1 MSKKETAAPL
11 RVDLYIRVS
20 GQEQAIKGLSLEA
33 QQENLE
39 EYARERG
46 WVIVGTYIDAAKT
59 ARKRMYKR
67 TNFLRMLEDVKQD
80 KVDLILFTRLDR
92 WFRSVADYYKV
103 MEILDAHN
111 CGWLTTQEQY
121 DTTTAGGRL
130 YINLRLSIAQNEA
143 DLCGERIGVVLD
155 SKVKHGTVVSGKIP
169 FGYRINKEK
178 RLEIVPQDAAIILD
192 AFEHYRS
199 SVSVRATAAYIQL
212 TYGLNWDNIR
222 CRRNLCQTLYIGHYE
237 SNGRVNPNFCPPIVP
252 RDLYDDVQK
261 LLSNNTKANPT
272 GRVFLFTSLLICAEC
287 GHRLAGLQTG
297 YGPYYRC
304 PQHYSRRT
312 CGHKKQIRETAVEE
326 WLFTFLGDELEK
338 QRLEWEVKEA
348 RRKQAAASV
357 DRAAIRRKLSRL
369 KELYVNEMID
379 LEEYRRDYELYTTQ
393 LAERTA
399 PSAEE
404 ERPNFEAIEAILETG
419 FRKIYDGLE
428 REEKRTLWRSVIKE
442 IHVDK
447 EWQITRISFYRCSY
461 TNDT

>member
-1 MSKKETAAPL
+1 MGKNETATPL

-46 WVIVGTYIDAAKT
+46 WVIVGVYIDAAKT
-59 ARKRMYKR
+59 ARKRLGKR

-143 DLCGERIGVVLD
+143 DLCGERFGVVLD

-261 LLSNNTKANPT
+261 LLSNNTKANP
-272 GRVFLFTSLLICAEC
+272 
-287 GHRLAGLQTG
+287 
-297 YGPYYRC
+297 C

-447 EWQITRISFYRCSY
+447 ERQITRISFL
-461 TNDT
+461 

>member
-261 LLSNNTKANPT
+261 LLSNNTKENP
-272 GRVFLFTSLLICAEC
+272 
-287 GHRLAGLQTG
+287 
-297 YGPYYRC
+297 C

-447 EWQITRISFYRCSY
+447 ERQITRISFL
-461 TNDT
+461 

>member
-1 MSKKETAAPL
+1 MTKKETAAPL
-11 RVDLYIRVS
+11 RVDLYTRVS

-261 LLSNNTKANPT
+261 LLSNNTKENP
-272 GRVFLFTSLLICAEC
+272 
-287 GHRLAGLQTG
+287 
-297 YGPYYRC
+297 C

-369 KELYVNEMID
+369 KELYVNKMID

-399 PSAEE
+399 PSAAE

-447 EWQITRISFYRCSY
+447 ERQITRISFL
-461 TNDT
+461 

>member
-1 MSKKETAAPL
+1 MTKKETAAPL

-33 QQENLE
+33 QQEDLE
-39 EYARERG
+39 EYAKERG
-46 WVIVGTYIDAAKT
+46 WVIVGVYIDAAKT
-59 ARKRMYKR
+59 ARKRLGKG

-169 FGYRINKEK
+169 FGYRINEEK

-199 SVSVRATAAYIQL
+199 SVSVRATAAYIRQ
-212 TYGLNWDNIR
+212 TYGLNWDNVR

-237 SNGRVNPNFCPPIVP
+237 SNGRVNSNFCPPIVP

-287 GHRLAGLQTG
+287 GHRLAGIRNGQ
-297 YGPYYRC
+297 YCYYRC
-304 PQHYSRRT
+304 PQHYGRGT
-312 CGHKKQIRETAVEE
+312 CIHKKQIREKAVEA
-326 WLFTFLGDELEK
+326 WLFSFLGDELEK
-338 QRLEWEVKEA
+338 QRLEWEIKEA
-348 RRKQAAASV
+348 KRKQAAASI
-357 DRAAIRRKLSRL
+357 DRAAVRRKLTRL
-369 KELYVNEMID
+369 KELYVAEMID
-379 LEEYRRDYELYTTQ
+379 LDEYRRDYELYTAQ
-393 LAERTA
+393 LDERPA
-399 PSAEE
+399 VLVRE
-404 ERPNFEAIEAILETG
+404 ERPNFEAVEAILAKG
-419 FRKIYDGLE
+419 FRSIYDSFE
-428 REEKRTLWRSVIKE
+428 PEEKRTLWRSAIKE

-447 EWQITRISFYRCSY
+447 DLQITRIVFL
-461 TNDT
+461 

>member
-1 MSKKETAAPL
+1 MTKKETAAPL

-261 LLSNNTKANPT
+261 LLSNNTKANP
-272 GRVFLFTSLLICAEC
+272 
-287 GHRLAGLQTG
+287 
-297 YGPYYRC
+297 C

-404 ERPNFEAIEAILETG
+404 ERPNFETIEAILETG

-447 EWQITRISFYRCSY
+447 ERQITRISFL
-461 TNDT
+461 

>member
-169 FGYRINKEK
+169 FGYRINEEK

-399 PSAEE
+399 PSAAE

-447 EWQITRISFYRCSY
+447 ERQITRISFL
-461 TNDT
+461 

>member
-199 SVSVRATAAYIQL
+199 SVSVRATAAYIKL

-338 QRLEWEVKEA
+338 QRLEWKVKEA

-447 EWQITRISFYRCSY
+447 ERQITRISFL
-461 TNDT
+461 

>member
-1 MSKKETAAPL
+1 MSKKEAAAPL

-199 SVSVRATAAYIQL
+199 SVSVRATAAYIQR

-379 LEEYRRDYELYTTQ
+379 LEEYRRDYELYTAQ

-447 EWQITRISFYRCSY
+447 ERQITRISFL
-461 TNDT
+461 

>member
-304 PQHYSRRT
+304 PQHYSRRN

-326 WLFTFLGDELEK
+326 WLFTFLVDELEK

-447 EWQITRISFYRCSY
+447 EQQITRISFL
-461 TNDT
+461 

>member
-1 MSKKETAAPL
+1 MGKNEVAPL
-11 RVDLYIRVS
+11 RVALYVRVS

-33 QQENLE
+33 QQESLE

-46 WVIVGTYIDAAKT
+46 WVIVGVYIDAAKT
-59 ARKRMYKR
+59 ARKSLGKR
-67 TNFLRMLEDVKQD
+67 TNFLRMLESVKQD
-80 KVDLILFTRLDR
+80 NVDLILFTRLDR

-121 DTTTAGGRL
+121 DTPTAGGRL

-169 FGYRINKEK
+169 FGYRINEEK
-178 RLEIVPQDAAIILD
+178 RLEVVPENAAIILD

-199 SVSVRATAAYIQL
+199 TVSVRATAAYIQR
-212 TYGLNWDNIR
+212 TYGLNWDNVR
-222 CRRNLCQTLYIGHYE
+222 CRRNLVQTLYIGHYE

-312 CGHKKQIRETAVEE
+312 CDHKKQIRETTIEE
-326 WLFTFLGDELEK
+326 WLFTFLGDELKK
-338 QRLEWEVKEA
+338 QRLEWDIKET
-348 RRKQAAASV
+348 RRRQTAASI

-393 LAERTA
+393 LVERTA

-404 ERPNFEAIEAILETG
+404 ERPNFEAVEAILASG

-428 REEKRTLWRSVIKE
+428 REEKRTLWRSAIKE
-442 IHVDK
+442 IRVDK
-447 EWQITRISFYRCSY
+447 ERQITGISFL
-461 TNDT
+461 

>member
-1 MSKKETAAPL
+1 MGKNEVAPL
-11 RVDLYIRVS
+11 RVALYVRVS

-33 QQENLE
+33 QQESLE

-46 WVIVGTYIDAAKT
+46 WVIVGVYIDAAKT
-59 ARKRMYKR
+59 ARKSLGKR
-67 TNFLRMLEDVKQD
+67 TNFLRMLESVKQD
-80 KVDLILFTRLDR
+80 NVDLILFPRLDR

-169 FGYRINKEK
+169 FGYRINEEK
-178 RLEIVPQDAAIILD
+178 RLEVVPENAAIILD
-192 AFEHYRS
+192 PFEHYRS
-199 SVSVRATAAYIQL
+199 TVSVRATAAYIQR
-212 TYGLNWDNIR
+212 TYGLNWDNVR
-222 CRRNLCQTLYIGHYE
+222 CRRNLVQTLYIGHYE

-312 CGHKKQIRETAVEE
+312 CDHKKQIRETTIEE
-326 WLFTFLGDELEK
+326 WLFTFLGDELKK
-338 QRLEWEVKEA
+338 QRLEWDIKEA
-348 RRKQAAASV
+348 RRRQTAAAI
-357 DRAAIRRKLSRL
+357 DRAAIHRKLSRL

-379 LEEYRRDYELYTTQ
+379 LEEYRRDYELYTAQ

-404 ERPNFEAIEAILETG
+404 ERPNFEAVEAILASG

-442 IHVDK
+442 IRVDK
-447 EWQITRISFYRCSY
+447 ERQITGISFL
-461 TNDT
+461 

>member
-1 MSKKETAAPL
+1 MGKNETATPL

-169 FGYRINKEK
+169 FGYRINEEK

-261 LLSNNTKANPT
+261 LLSNNTKENP
-272 GRVFLFTSLLICAEC
+272 
-287 GHRLAGLQTG
+287 
-297 YGPYYRC
+297 C

-399 PSAEE
+399 PSAAE

-447 EWQITRISFYRCSY
+447 ERQITRISFL
-461 TNDT
+461 

>member
-1 MSKKETAAPL
+1 MTKKETAAPL

-447 EWQITRISFYRCSY
+447 ERQITRISFL
-461 TNDT
+461 

>member
-1 MSKKETAAPL
+1 MGKNEAAPL
-11 RVDLYIRVS
+11 RVALYVRVS

-33 QQENLE
+33 QQESLE

-46 WVIVGTYIDAAKT
+46 WVIVGVYIDAAKT
-59 ARKRMYKR
+59 ARKSLGKR
-67 TNFLRMLEDVKQD
+67 TNFLRMLESVKQD
-80 KVDLILFTRLDR
+80 NVDLILFTRLDR

-121 DTTTAGGRL
+121 DTTSSGGRL

-169 FGYRINKEK
+169 FGYRINEEK
-178 RLEIVPQDAAIILD
+178 RLEVVPENAAIILD

-199 SVSVRATAAYIQL
+199 TVSVRATAAYIQR
-212 TYGLNWDNIR
+212 TYGLNWDNVR
-222 CRRNLCQTLYIGHYE
+222 CRRNLVQTLYIGHYE

-304 PQHYSRRT
+304 PQHYSRQT
-312 CGHKKQIRETAVEE
+312 CDHKKQIRETAVEE
-326 WLFTFLGDELEK
+326 WLFTFLGDELKK
-338 QRLEWEVKEA
+338 QRLEWDIKEA
-348 RRKQAAASV
+348 RRRQTAASI

-379 LEEYRRDYELYTTQ
+379 LEEYRRDYELYTAQ

-404 ERPNFEAIEAILETG
+404 ERPNFEAVEAILASG

-442 IHVDK
+442 IRVDK
-447 EWQITRISFYRCSY
+447 ERQITGISFL
-461 TNDT
+461 

>member
-369 KELYVNEMID
+369 KELYVNKMID

-399 PSAEE
+399 PSAAE

-447 EWQITRISFYRCSY
+447 ERQITRISFL
-461 TNDT
+461 

>member
-1 MSKKETAAPL
+1 MAKNETAAPL

-33 QQENLE
+33 QQEDLE

-46 WVIVGTYIDAAKT
+46 WVIVGVYIDAAKT
-59 ARKRMYKR
+59 ARKRLGKR

-103 MEILDAHN
+103 MEILDAHK

-169 FGYRINKEK
+169 FGYRINGEK
-178 RLEIVPQDAAIILD
+178 RLEVVPQDAAIILD

-199 SVSVRATAAYIQL
+199 TVSVRATAAYIRQ
-212 TYGLNWDNIR
+212 TYGLNWDNVR

-287 GHRLAGLQTG
+287 GHRLAGIHTG
-297 YGPYYRC
+297 YGAYYRC
-304 PQHYSRRT
+304 RT
-312 CGHKKQIRETAVEE
+312 YTERKTCPHKKHIKEEAVEE
-326 WLFTFLGDELEK
+326 WLFSFLGSELEK

-348 RRKQAAASV
+348 QRKQAAASL

-369 KELYVNEMID
+369 KELYVNEIID
-379 LEEYRRDYELYTTQ
+379 LEEYRRDYELYTAQ

-399 PSAEE
+399 PAAEE
-404 ERPNFEAIEAILETG
+404 ERPNFEAVEAILANG

-442 IHVDK
+442 IRVDK
-447 EWQITRISFYRCSY
+447 ERQITGIAFL
-461 TNDT
+461 

>member
-1 MSKKETAAPL
+1 MAKNETAAPL

-33 QQENLE
+33 QQEDLE

-46 WVIVGTYIDAAKT
+46 WVIVGVYIDAAKT
-59 ARKRMYKR
+59 ARKRLGKR
-67 TNFLRMLEDVKQD
+67 ANFLRMLEDVKQD

-103 MEILDAHN
+103 MEILDAHK

-169 FGYRINKEK
+169 FGYRINEEK
-178 RLEIVPQDAAIILD
+178 RLEVVPQDAAIILD

-199 SVSVRATAAYIQL
+199 TVSVRATAAYIRQ
-212 TYGLNWDNIR
+212 TYGLNWDNVR

-287 GHRLAGLQTG
+287 GHRLAGIHTG
-297 YGPYYRC
+297 YGAYYRC
-304 PQHYSRRT
+304 RT
-312 CGHKKQIRETAVEE
+312 YTERKTCPHKKHIKEEAVEE
-326 WLFTFLGDELEK
+326 WLFSFLGSELEK

-348 RRKQAAASV
+348 QRKQAAASL

-369 KELYVNEMID
+369 KELYVNEIID
-379 LEEYRRDYELYTTQ
+379 LEEYRRDYELYTAQ

-399 PSAEE
+399 PAAEE
-404 ERPNFEAIEAILETG
+404 ERPNFEAVEAILANG

-442 IHVDK
+442 IRVDK
-447 EWQITRISFYRCSY
+447 ERQITGIAFL
-461 TNDT
+461 

>member
-1 MSKKETAAPL
+1 MGKNEVAPL
-11 RVDLYIRVS
+11 RVALYVRVS

-33 QQENLE
+33 QQESLE

-46 WVIVGTYIDAAKT
+46 WVIVGVYIDAAKT
-59 ARKRMYKR
+59 ARKSLGKR
-67 TNFLRMLEDVKQD
+67 TNFLRMLESVKQD
-80 KVDLILFTRLDR
+80 NVDLILFTRLDR

-169 FGYRINKEK
+169 FGYRINEEK
-178 RLEIVPQDAAIILD
+178 RLEVVPENAAIILD

-199 SVSVRATAAYIQL
+199 TVSVRATAAYIQR
-212 TYGLNWDNIR
+212 TYGLNWDNVR
-222 CRRNLCQTLYIGHYE
+222 CRRNLVQTLYIGHYE

-312 CGHKKQIRETAVEE
+312 CDHKKQIRETAVEE
-326 WLFTFLGDELEK
+326 WLFTFLGDELKK
-338 QRLEWEVKEA
+338 QRLEWDIKEA
-348 RRKQAAASV
+348 RRRQTAASI

-379 LEEYRRDYELYTTQ
+379 LEEYRRDYELYTAQ
-393 LAERTA
+393 LSERTA

-404 ERPNFEAIEAILETG
+404 ERPNFEAVEAILASG

-442 IHVDK
+442 IRVDK
-447 EWQITRISFYRCSY
+447 ERQITGISFL
-461 TNDT
+461 

>member
-169 FGYRINKEK
+169 FGYRINEEK

-261 LLSNNTKANPT
+261 LLSNNTKANP
-272 GRVFLFTSLLICAEC
+272 
-287 GHRLAGLQTG
+287 
-297 YGPYYRC
+297 C

-447 EWQITRISFYRCSY
+447 ERQITRISFL
-461 TNDT
+461 

>member
-1 MSKKETAAPL
+1 MSKKETAATL

-199 SVSVRATAAYIQL
+199 SVSVRATAAYIQR

-261 LLSNNTKANPT
+261 LLSNNTKANP
-272 GRVFLFTSLLICAEC
+272 
-287 GHRLAGLQTG
+287 
-297 YGPYYRC
+297 C

-369 KELYVNEMID
+369 KELYVNKMID

-447 EWQITRISFYRCSY
+447 ERQITRISFL
-461 TNDT
+461 

>member
-67 TNFLRMLEDVKQD
+67 TNFLRILEDVKQD

-261 LLSNNTKANPT
+261 LLSNNTKENP
-272 GRVFLFTSLLICAEC
+272 
-287 GHRLAGLQTG
+287 
-297 YGPYYRC
+297 C

-369 KELYVNEMID
+369 KELYVNKMID

-447 EWQITRISFYRCSY
+447 ERQITRISFL
-461 TNDT
+461 

>member
-1 MSKKETAAPL
+1 MGKNETATPL

-143 DLCGERIGVVLD
+143 DLCGERFGVVLD

-169 FGYRINKEK
+169 FGYRINEEK

-447 EWQITRISFYRCSY
+447 ERQITRISFL
-461 TNDT
+461 